1 MLLFVGCLGFYIFA
15 FLIFGIWAIDF
26 VKYLKLGK
34 AQKDKHERR
43 LTQRGTGMVP
53 CI

>member
-26 VKYLKLGK
+26 VKYLKLGNAK
-34 AQKDKHERR
+34 KDKYEGRITKCR
-43 LTQRGTGMVP
+43 TDMVS
-53 CI
+53 CL